1 MLFLNPSEFVGMLA
15 KFLNYEALMAPL
27 GPSSLE
33 FLAIKYVGGKK
44 RLHTENAASLVQNK
58 NKIRNPILRADPNGF
73 LDKNALQVR
82 GDSMYLPDLGLK
94 VLG

>member
-1 MLFLNPSEFVGMLA
+1 MSGE
-15 KFLNYEALMAPL
+15 K
-27 GPSSLE
+27 
-33 FLAIKYVGGKK
+33 KK

-82 GDSMYLPDLGLK
+82 GDSIYLPDLGLE